1 MTRRRFYAPPTSFG
15 PDEKSARLGSEET
28 RHLRDVLRLHPGDE
42 IYVFNGAGREFHCS
56 VEVVAKDST
65 ELRVISEVEPAHS
78 ESPLHLTLAVALL
91 KGEKFDLVIQKAT
104 ELGVKR
110 IMPLVTERGDVR
122 LRHNDDALKR
132 VARWRRI
139 ASEAAKQAGRAL
151 VPEITAPLKLRSLL
165 MSPGKETQPGMESV
179 HLMFA
184 ECSGTSL
191 EGAMKSSARKPT
203 EVVALVGPEGGW
215 TDEELE
221 LARAGGWQIVT
232 LGGRTLRAET
242 AAIVAA
248 TLLQHRCGD
257 LV

>member
-1 MTRRRFYAPPTSFG
+1 M
-15 PDEKSARLGSEET
+15 
-28 RHLRDVLRLHPGDE
+28 
-42 IYVFNGAGREFHCS
+42 
-56 VEVVAKDST
+56 
-65 ELRVISEVEPAHS
+65 
-78 ESPLHLTLAVALL
+78 
-91 KGEKFDLVIQKAT
+91 
-104 ELGVKR
+104 
-110 IMPLVTERGDVR
+110 
-122 LRHNDDALKR
+122 
-132 VARWRRI
+132 
-139 ASEAAKQAGRAL
+139 
-151 VPEITAPLKLRSLL
+151 PEITAPLKLRSLL

-191 EGAMKSSARKPT
+191 EGAMKSFARKPT
-203 EVVALVGPEGGW
+203 ELVALVGPEGGW